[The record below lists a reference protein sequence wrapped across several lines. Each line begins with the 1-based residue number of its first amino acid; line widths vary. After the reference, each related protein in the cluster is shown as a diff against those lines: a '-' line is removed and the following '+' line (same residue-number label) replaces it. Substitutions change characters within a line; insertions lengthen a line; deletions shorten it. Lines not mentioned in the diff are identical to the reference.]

1 MWFLKGSRMLPDF
14 ADLPDG
20 IVFSDM
26 QGQVQGFSPS
36 TMTMFRYAT
45 DQEQTGRRVTD
56 FLVPEDRARAAG
68 HFSRRLLG
76 EEPGLKHY
84 RGLRADGSTFP
95 IEVNGQTILGADGQP
110 KEVLFIIRDLS
121 GRRGMEQKLE
131 KTAQLLQA
139 AFRVAGM
146 GQIITNLQDPTWP
159 WACSPGVDEMLGI
172 DLDFEKNREGW
183 ATLLH
188 PEDRDRVLS
197 QVRESV
203 QQHQPFS
210 EQFRIIR
217 PTDGELRWIA
227 AWADTQHD
235 EDGKPLQQI
244 GILQDITTSKQAE
257 LAVAE
262 SEARF
267 RTWFRLPLVGI
278 AISAPSKGWLEVN
291 DHLCTM
297 LGYRPE
303 ELRSMTWAEIT
314 HPEDLASDET
324 QFERVLQGNL
334 EGYSLEKRFV
344 RKDGSIQPSEL
355 STRSVRRP
363 DGKVDYM
370 VTLVQ
375 DISERRKAE
384 EALRTSEAMYR
395 ELLERQGEGF
405 GVLDEQERFVLTNPV
420 AEQIFGAAPGS
431 LVGRSLMEFLSKDQ
445 QERIR
450 QETLLRAQGTQS
462 TYDLQIRRDDGTPR
476 SLLITA
482 TPAAHH
488 EGKALQVI
496 GVFRDVTDQK
506 QTENALLEAH
516 LHLESLVS
524 AIPGVV
530 YQFLVTPTREWKFL
544 YVSEGIQDLY
554 GVPPE
559 AALRDQ
565 NALSERIHP
574 EDRACHRQAVMD
586 AARDFKFWAHE
597 HRIITPNGQM
607 KWVRAYAQPV
617 RQQDGGV
624 LWNGVLLDWTDRK
637 LAEEEKLH
645 LQHQLQQAQKMES
658 LGSLAGGVAH
668 DMNNVL
674 GAILGLASAQIG
686 SQPYGSPLHKAFD
699 TICKATERGGKMV
712 KSLLSFARQAPTE
725 ESRLDLNAI
734 LSEQVTLLERTTLA
748 KVRLQLNL
756 QADLHPILGDASALA
771 HAFMNLCV
779 NAVDAMPDK
788 GTLTLHTRN
797 VDYDWVEVVV
807 EDNGIGM
814 PKGVLEKAMDPFFTT
829 KEVGKGTGLGL
840 SMVFSTVTAHQ
851 GQIELQSEPGQGT
864 RVMLRFPA
872 CQQEPQPPTAEPVV
886 AKQTTA
892 PQGGLKV
899 LLVDD
904 DDLILSAVEM
914 LLEVMGHRVHIAP
927 SGEEALGLLEAGFA
941 PDLVILDMNMPG
953 LGGAGTLPRLRGLC
967 PEVPVLLSTGRADRT
982 ALTLASAYPGV
993 TLMSKPFGLREL
1005 QTHLESIG
1013 LG

>member
-172 DLDFEKNREGW
+172 DLDFEKNLEGW

-235 EDGKPLQQI
+235 EDSKPLQQI

-278 AISAPSKGWLEVN
+278 AVSAPSKGWLEVN

-496 GVFRDVTDQK
+496 GVFRDVTEQK

-516 LHLESLVS
+516 QHLESLVS

-686 SQPYGSPLHKAFD
+686 SQPYGSPLHKALD

-712 KSLLSFARQAPTE
+712 KGLLSFARQAPTE

-886 AKQTTA
+886 AEQTTA

-904 DDLILSAVEM
+904 DDLILSAIQM

-982 ALTLASAYPGV
+982 ALTLASAHPGV

>member
-1 MWFLKGSRMLPDF
+1 MLPDF

-235 EDGKPLQQI
+235 EDGNPLQQI

-886 AKQTTA
+886 AEQTTA

>member
-1 MWFLKGSRMLPDF
+1 MLPDF

-26 QGQVQGFSPS
+26 QGLVQGFSQ
-36 TMTMFRYAT
+36 TAMTMFRFAT
-45 DQEQTGRRVTD
+45 DRKQTGRPITD
-56 FLVPEDRARAAG
+56 FLVLEDRSQAAG

-95 IEVNGQTILGADGQP
+95 MEVNGQTILGADGQP

-121 GRRGMEQKLE
+121 GRRGMERKLE
-131 KTAQLLQA
+131 KTSQLLQT

-172 DLDFEKNREGW
+172 DLDFEKNLEGW

-188 PEDRDRVLS
+188 PEDRDRVLT
-197 QVRESV
+197 QLKDSV
-203 QQHQPFS
+203 QRRQPFS
-210 EQFRIIR
+210 EQARIIR
-217 PTDGELRWIA
+217 PADGELRWIA

-235 EDGKPLQQI
+235 QDGKPLQHI

-257 LAVAE
+257 LAIAE
-262 SEARF
+262 SEAHF

-278 AISAPSKGWLEVN
+278 AISSPTKGWLEVN
-291 DHLCTM
+291 DYLCAM

-314 HPEDLASDET
+314 HPEDLPSDET
-324 QFERVLQGNL
+324 QFERVLQGKL

-344 RKDGSIQPSEL
+344 RRDGSILPSEL

-363 DGKVDYM
+363 DGQVDYM

-384 EALRTSEAMYR
+384 EALRASEAMYR

-405 GVLDEQERFVLTNPV
+405 GVLDEQERFVLANPV
-420 AEQIFGAAPGS
+420 AEEIFGAAPGS
-431 LVGRSLMEFLSKDQ
+431 LVGRSLMEFLSMDQ
-445 QERIR
+445 QELIR

-462 TYDLQIRRDDGTPR
+462 TYELQIRRDDGTLR
-476 SLLITA
+476 FLLITA
-482 TPAAHH
+482 TPAAHQ

-496 GVFRDVTDQK
+496 GVFRDITDQK

-516 LHLESLVS
+516 QHLESLVA

-530 YQFLVTPTREWKFL
+530 YQFVATATHEWKFQ
-544 YVSEGIQDLY
+544 YVSEGIQELY
-554 GVPPE
+554 GVSPE
-559 AALRDQ
+559 AALRDHR
-565 NALSERIHP
+565 ALSECIHP
-574 EDRACHRQAVMD
+574 EDRDSHRQAVLE
-586 AARDFKFWAHE
+586 AVRDFKFWAHE
-597 HRIITPNGQM
+597 HRIITPDGKL

-645 LQHQLQQAQKMES
+645 LQQQLLQVQKMES

-686 SQPYGSPLHKAFD
+686 SQPYGSPLHKALD

-712 KSLLSFARQAPTE
+712 KSLLSFARQAPAE
-725 ESRLDLNAI
+725 ESKLDLNAI

-756 QADLHPILGDASALA
+756 EADLRPILGDASALA

-797 VDYDWVEVVV
+797 VDHGWVEVVV

-814 PKGVLEKAMDPFFTT
+814 PKVVLEKAMDPFFTT

-840 SMVFSTVTAHQ
+840 SMVFSTVTAHG

-864 RVMLRFPA
+864 RVLLRFPA
-872 CQQEPQPPTAEPVV
+872 CEQEPQLQAAEPEV
-886 AKQTTA
+886 APQAMA
-892 PQGGLKV
+892 PQGALKV

-904 DDLILSAVEM
+904 DDLILSAVQM
-914 LLEVMGHRVHIAP
+914 ILEVMGHRVHLAP
-927 SGEEALGLLEAGFA
+927 SGEEALGLLEAGLA

-953 LGGAGTLPRLRGLC
+953 LGGAGTLPRLRALC
-967 PEVPVLLSTGRADRT
+967 PKVPVLLSTGRADRT
-982 ALTLASAYPGV
+982 ALTLASAHPGV

-1005 QTHLESIG
+1005 QAHLESIG

>member
-1 MWFLKGSRMLPDF
+1 MLHEF
-14 ADLPDG
+14 TDLPDG

-36 TMTMFRYAT
+36 TVTMFRYAT
-45 DQEQTGRRVTD
+45 DQEQTGRLVTD

-68 HFSRRLLG
+68 HFSRRLIG

-95 IEVNGQTILGADGQP
+95 IEVNGQTILGTDGRP

-146 GQIITNLQDPTWP
+146 GQIITNLQDPVWP
-159 WACSPGVDEMLGI
+159 WASSPGVDEMLGI
-172 DLDFEKNREGW
+172 DLDFEKNRDGW

-188 PEDRDRVLS
+188 PEDRDRILS
-197 QVRESV
+197 QLSESV
-203 QQHQPFS
+203 QKHQPFS
-210 EQFRIIR
+210 EQFRILR

-235 EDGKPLQQI
+235 QDGQPLQHI

-278 AISAPSKGWLEVN
+278 AVSSPAKGWLEVN
-291 DHLCTM
+291 DHLCNL
-297 LGYRPE
+297 LGYSPE

-314 HPEDLASDET
+314 HPEDLASDEAR
-324 QFERVLQGNL
+324 FERVLQGKL

-344 RKDGSIQPSEL
+344 RRDGSILPSEL

-384 EALRTSEAMYR
+384 EALRASEAMYR

-405 GVLDEQERFVLTNPV
+405 GVLDELERFVLTNPV
-420 AEQIFGAAPGS
+420 AEEIFGAAPGS

-450 QETLLRAQGTQS
+450 EETLLRAQGTHS
-462 TYDLQIRRDDGTPR
+462 TYELQIRRDDGSLR

-482 TPAAHH
+482 TPAAHQ

-496 GVFRDVTDQK
+496 GVFRDITDQK

-516 LHLESLVS
+516 QHLESLVS

-530 YQFLVTPTREWKFL
+530 YQFLLTPSREWKFL

-554 GVPPE
+554 GVSPE
-559 AALRDQ
+559 TALLDQ
-565 NALSERIHP
+565 HALSKRIHP
-574 EDRACHRQAVMD
+574 EDRDIHRQAVLE

-597 HRIITPNGQM
+597 HRIITPNGQL

-637 LAEEEKLH
+637 MAEEEKLH

-674 GAILGLASAQIG
+674 GAILGLASAHIG
-686 SQPYGSPLHKAFD
+686 SQPYGSPLHKALD

-712 KSLLSFARQAPTE
+712 KSLLSFARQSPTE
-725 ESRLDLNAI
+725 ERKLDVNAV
-734 LSEQVTLLERTTLA
+734 LKEQVTLLERTTLA
-748 KVRLQLNL
+748 KVQLQLKLEPN
-756 QADLHPILGDASALA
+756 LHPILGDVSALT

-779 NAVDAMPDK
+779 NAVDAMPDR
-788 GTLTLHTRN
+788 GTLILHTRN
-797 VDYDWVEVVV
+797 VDSHWIEVVV

-814 PKGVLEKAMDPFFTT
+814 QKEVLEKAMDPFFTT
-829 KEVGKGTGLGL
+829 KGVGKGTGLGL
-840 SMVFSTVTAHQ
+840 SMVFSTVQAHR
-851 GQIELQSEPGQGT
+851 GHIVLQSEPGQGT
-864 RVMLRFPA
+864 RVVLRFPT
-872 CQQEPQPPTAEPVV
+872 CEQESPSQAPGPVV
-886 AKQTTA
+886 TKKVIT
-892 PQGGLKV
+892 PQGTLDV

-904 DDLILSAVEM
+904 DDLVQGSIQM
-914 LLEVMGHRVHIAP
+914 LLEVMGHRVNTAGT
-927 SGEEALGLLEAGFA
+927 GERALRLLEEGLE

-953 LGGAGTLPRLRGLC
+953 LGGTGTLPRLRGLR
-967 PEVPVLLSTGRADRT
+967 PKVPVLLSTGRADH
-982 ALTLASAYPGV
+982 AAVDLASAHPGV
-993 TLMSKPFGLREL
+993 ILVAKPFGLREL
-1005 QTHLESIG
+1005 QAHIESVG

>member
-1 MWFLKGSRMLPDF
+1 MLPDF

-26 QGQVQGFSPS
+26 QGLVQGFSP
-36 TMTMFRYAT
+36 TAMTMFRYAT
-45 DQEQTGRRVTD
+45 DREQTGRPITD
-56 FLVPEDRARAAG
+56 FLVPEDRAQAAG
-68 HFSRRLLG
+68 HFSKRLIG

-95 IEVNGQTILGADGQP
+95 MEVNGQTILGADGQP

-121 GRRGMEQKLE
+121 GRRGMERKLE
-131 KTAQLLQA
+131 KTSQLLQT

-159 WACSPGVDEMLGI
+159 WACSPGIDEMLGI
-172 DLDFEKNREGW
+172 DLDFEKNLEGM

-188 PEDRDRVLS
+188 PEDRDRVLA
-197 QVRESV
+197 QLKESV
-203 QQHQPFS
+203 QKHQPFS
-210 EQFRIIR
+210 EQARIIR
-217 PTDGELRWIA
+217 PADGELRWIA

-235 EDGKPLQQI
+235 QDGKPLQHI

-257 LAVAE
+257 LAIAE
-262 SEARF
+262 SEAHF

-278 AISAPSKGWLEVN
+278 AISSPTKGWLEVN
-291 DHLCTM
+291 DHLCAM

-324 QFERVLQGNL
+324 HFERVLQGKL

-344 RKDGSIQPSEL
+344 RKDGSILPSEL

-363 DGKVDYM
+363 DGQVDYM

-375 DISERRKAE
+375 DISERRKAV
-384 EALRTSEAMYR
+384 EALRASEAMYR

-420 AEQIFGAAPGS
+420 AEEIFGAAQGS
-431 LVGRSLMEFLSKDQ
+431 LVGRSLMDFLSKDQ

-450 QETLLRAQGTQS
+450 QQTLLRAQGTHS
-462 TYDLQIRRDDGTPR
+462 TYELQIRREDGTLR

-482 TPAAHH
+482 TPAAHQ

-496 GVFRDVTDQK
+496 GVFRDITDQK
-506 QTENALLEAH
+506 HTENALLEAH
-516 LHLESLVS
+516 QHLESLVA

-530 YQFLVTPTREWKFL
+530 YQFLVTPAHEWKFL

-554 GVPPE
+554 GVSPE
-559 AALRDQ
+559 AALHDQ

-574 EDRACHRQAVMD
+574 EDREAHRQAVLE

-597 HRIITPNGQM
+597 HRILTPNGQL
-607 KWVRAYAQPV
+607 KWVRGYAQPV

-674 GAILGLASAQIG
+674 GAILGLASAHIG
-686 SQPYGSPLHKAFD
+686 SQPYGSPLHKALD

-712 KSLLSFARQAPTE
+712 KSLLSFARQAPAE

-734 LSEQVTLLERTTLA
+734 LSEQVTLLERTTLS

-756 QADLHPILGDASALA
+756 EADLRPILGDASALA

-797 VDYDWVEVVV
+797 VDHDWVEVVV

-814 PKGVLEKAMDPFFTT
+814 PKVVLEKAMDPFFTT

-840 SMVFSTVTAHQ
+840 SMVFSTVTAHR

-864 RVMLRFPA
+864 RVLLRFPA
-872 CQQEPQPPTAEPVV
+872 CEQEPQLQAAEPEV
-886 AKQTTA
+886 AQQAMA
-892 PQGGLKV
+892 PQGALKV

-904 DDLILSAVEM
+904 DDLILSAVQM
-914 LLEVMGHRVHIAP
+914 ILEVMGHRVHLAP
-927 SGEEALGLLEAGFA
+927 SGEEALGLLEAGLA

-953 LGGAGTLPRLRGLC
+953 LGGAGTLPRLRALC
-967 PEVPVLLSTGRADRT
+967 PKVPVLLSTGRADRT
-982 ALTLASAYPGV
+982 ALTLASAHPGV

-1005 QTHLESIG
+1005 QAHLESIG

>member
-1 MWFLKGSRMLPDF
+1 MLPDF

-20 IVFSDM
+20 LVFADM

-36 TMTMFRYAT
+36 TMTMFRYAS
-45 DQEQTGRRVTD
+45 DREQAGRPITD
-56 FLVPEDRARAAG
+56 FLVPEDRVRAAT

-84 RGLRADGSTFP
+84 RGLRADGTTFP

-110 KEVLFIIRDLS
+110 KEVLFIIRELS
-121 GRRGMEQKLE
+121 GRRGMERKLE
-131 KTAQLLQA
+131 KTSQLLQA

-146 GQIITNLQDPTWP
+146 GHIIIDLQDSTWP
-159 WACSPGVDEMLGI
+159 WASSPGIDELLGI

-188 PEDRDRVLS
+188 PEDRDRVLL
-197 QVRESV
+197 QVSESV
-203 QQHQPFS
+203 QKHQPFS

-217 PTDGELRWIA
+217 PADGELRWIA
-227 AWADTQHD
+227 AWADTQQD
-235 EDGKPLQQI
+235 QDGKPHQYI
-244 GILQDITTSKQAE
+244 GILQDITTKKQAE
-257 LAVAE
+257 LAIAE

-267 RTWFRLPLVGI
+267 RTWFGLPLVGI
-278 AISAPSKGWLEVN
+278 AVSAPSKGWLEVN

-297 LGYRPE
+297 LGYSPE
-303 ELRSMTWAEIT
+303 ALRSMTWAEIT
-314 HPEDLASDET
+314 HPEDLASDEA
-324 QFERVLQGNL
+324 QFERVLCGEL
-334 EGYSLEKRFV
+334 DGYSMEKRFI
-344 RKDGSIQPSEL
+344 RKDGSTLPSEL
-355 STRSVRRP
+355 STRCVRRP

-375 DISERRKAE
+375 DISARSKAE
-384 EALRTSEAMYR
+384 EALRASEAMYR
-395 ELLERQGEGF
+395 ELFERQGEGF
-405 GVLDEQERFVLTNPV
+405 GVVDTQERFVLTNPV
-420 AEQIFGAAPGS
+420 AEEIFGVAPGS

-445 QERIR
+445 QERTR
-450 QETLLRAQGTQS
+450 RETLLRAQGTHS
-462 TYDLQIRRDDGTPR
+462 TYELQIRRDDGTLR

-496 GVFRDVTDQK
+496 GVFRDITEQK
-506 QTENALLEAH
+506 QTENALLESH
-516 LHLESLVS
+516 QHLESLVS

-530 YQFLVTPTREWKFL
+530 YQFLVSPSREWRFL
-544 YVSEGIQDLY
+544 FVSEGVQDLF
-554 GVPPE
+554 GISPE
-559 AALRDQ
+559 AALHDQ
-565 NALSERIHP
+565 NALSDRIHP
-574 EDRACHRQAVMD
+574 EDRASHRQAVME
-586 AARDFKFWAHE
+586 ATRDFKFWAHE
-597 HRIITPNGQM
+597 HRILTPSGQL
-607 KWVRAYAQPV
+607 KWVRGYAQPV

-645 LQHQLQQAQKMES
+645 LQKQLQQTQKMES

-674 GAILGLASAQIG
+674 GAILGLASAHIG
-686 SQPYGSPLHKAFD
+686 SQPYGSPIHKALD

-712 KSLLSFARQAPTE
+712 KSLLSFARQSSTE
-725 ESRLDLNAI
+725 ERQLDVNEVLR
-734 LSEQVTLLERTTLA
+734 EQVTLLERTTLA
-748 KVRLQLNL
+748 KVQLQLNL
-756 QADLHPILGDASALA
+756 EADLRPILGDASALA

-797 VDYDWVEVVV
+797 VDHDWVEVVV

-814 PKGVLEKAMDPFFTT
+814 PKVVLERAMDPFFTT

-851 GQIELQSEPGQGT
+851 GQIVIQSEPGQGT
-864 RVMLRFPA
+864 RVVLRFPA
-872 CQQEPQPPTAEPVV
+872 CEQEPQLQAAEPEV
-886 AKQTTA
+886 AKVTVT
-892 PQGGLKV
+892 PQGTLRV

-904 DDLILSAVEM
+904 DDLIQSSVQM
-914 LLEVMGHRVHIAP
+914 ILEVLGHRVSLAP
-927 SGEEALGLLEAGFA
+927 SGEEALGMLEAGLE

-953 LGGAGTLPRLRGLC
+953 LGGAGTLPRLRGLR
-967 PEVPVLLSTGRADRT
+967 PKVPVLLSTGRADRT
-982 ALTLASAYPGV
+982 ALTLASAHPGV
-993 TLMSKPFGLREL
+993 TLMSKPFGLREI
-1005 QTHLESIG
+1005 QTHIESLG